1 MITETTATETEQG
14 FKATPIDWKRACEIL
29 RPLYDG
35 REHWIVVIH
44 ATAVNLLSAIEDRY
58 YAGERIQDLTLICTT
73 WRGQPYGLV
82 AMRKRNMLAYQYASL
97 LRQAGNTKISERE
110 LLRRDVMVVAP
121 FWLVDG
127 DAMELAAR
135 LLDRRNLAMAA

>member
-1 MITETTATETEQG
+1 MQTETQPGFEVRPIGWEQAIEVL
-14 FKATPIDWKRACEIL
+14 K
-29 RPLYDG
+29 PLYDG
-35 REHWIVVIH
+35 REHWIAVIH
-44 ATAVNLLSAIEDRY
+44 ATAVHLLIEIENRY
-58 YAGERIQDLTLICTT
+58 YAGERNQDLTLICTT

-82 AMRKRNMLAYQYASL
+82 AMRKRHMFAYQYASL
-97 LRQAGNTKISERE
+97 LRQAGNMKISERE

-135 LLDRRNLAMAA
+135 LLDRPELAVAA